1 MSDVVAEVEKLK
13 EQEGR
18 GFNPR
23 LQRTR
28 AGAD

>member
-18 GFNPR
+18 GFKS
-23 LQRTR
+23 TVAR